1 MVVAPAVV
9 VAAPSSGS
17 GKTTIATGLMGA
29 LAKTG
34 TVAPFKVGPDYID
47 PGYHAL
53 ATGRPARNLDA
64 VLCGEDRVAP
74 LYRHGARDAD
84 IAVVEG
90 VMGLFDGRIVDGP
103 GGAATEGIGSTADVA
118 QLLGAPVLLVV
129 DVRGHSQSLA
139 ALLAGF
145 ATYRPGVALAGVILN
160 RVSSVRHERVLRDA
174 CAHAGLEVVG
184 AVPGAAALEVPARHL
199 GLVPAAERGADAV
212 AAVAAMT
219 ELVDRHVDVD
229 RIRALARPVADGRGW
244 TPSDEVARVGAP
256 VVALAGGPA
265 FSFGYAEHEELLRAA
280 GARVR
285 RFDPLTD
292 ELPDGAAAVVLPG
305 GFPEVFAEKLSANTA
320 LRAQLRALVD
330 AGGVVHAECAGLLY
344 LAESLD
350 GAPMCGIVPGAAEF
364 TPRLTLGYRDAVA
377 LESNSLF
384 EAGERVVGHE
394 FHRTRLAATTSPAW
408 GWRDADGAPV
418 TDGYVGRGVH
428 ASYLH
433 THPAGNP
440 EAVRR
445 LVTLA
450 AGAR

>member
-1 MVVAPAVV
+1 M
-9 VAAPSSGS
+9 
-17 GKTTIATGLMGA
+17 
-29 LAKTG
+29 
-34 TVAPFKVGPDYID
+34 
-47 PGYHAL
+47 
-53 ATGRPARNLDA
+53 
-64 VLCGEDRVAP
+64 
-74 LYRHGARDAD
+74 
-84 IAVVEG
+84 
-90 VMGLFDGRIVDGP
+90 
-103 GGAATEGIGSTADVA
+103 
-118 QLLGAPVLLVV
+118 
-129 DVRGHSQSLA
+129 
-139 ALLAGF
+139 
-145 ATYRPGVALAGVILN
+145 
-160 RVSSVRHERVLRDA
+160 
-174 CAHAGLEVVG
+174 VG

-320 LRAQLRALVD
+320 LRAQRALVD

-394 FHRTRLAATTSPAW
+394 FHRTRLAATTSPR
-408 GWRDADGAPV
+408 GGGV
-418 TDGYVGRGVH
+418 TP
-428 ASYLH
+428 
-433 THPAGNP
+433 T
-440 EAVRR
+440 VRP
-445 LVTLA
+445 
-450 AGAR
+450 

>member
-1 MVVAPAVV
+1 MVAPAVV

-29 LAKTG
+29 LARTG
-34 TVAPFKVGPDYID
+34 VVAPFKVGPDYID

-53 ATGRPARNLDA
+53 ATGRPGRNLDA
-64 VLCGEDRVAP
+64 VLCGEHRIAP

-118 QLLGAPVLLVV
+118 QLLGAPVVLVV

-160 RVSSVRHERVLRDA
+160 RVSSPRHERVLRDA
-174 CAHAGLEVVG
+174 CAHAGLEAVG
-184 AVPGAAALEVPARHL
+184 AVPGAAELEVPARHL

-219 ELVDRHVDVD
+219 ELVERHVDVE
-229 RIRALARPVADGRGW
+229 RIRALARPVADGPVW
-244 TPSDEVARVGAP
+244 SPSDEVARVGAP

-280 GARVR
+280 GARVV

-292 ELPDGAAAVVLPG
+292 ELPGGTAAVVLPG
-305 GFPEVFAEKLSANTA
+305 GFPEVYAERLSANTA

-344 LAESLD
+344 LADSLD
-350 GAPMCGIVPGAAEF
+350 GAPMCGIVPGTAEF

-377 LESNSLF
+377 LESSALF
-384 EAGERVVGHE
+384 EAGERVTGHE
-394 FHRTRLAATTSPAW
+394 FHRTRLATTASPAW
-408 GWRDADGAPV
+408 GWRDADGAPA

-440 EAVRR
+440 GAVRR
-445 LVTLA
+445 LVTRA